1 MDQTVILCKI
11 SIKLTATQFS
21 PKKNVKIYIV
31 KIIEILQIFH
41 YTSG

>member
-21 PKKNVKIYIV
+21 PKKNVTINSKNIRDITDFSLY
-31 KIIEILQIFH
+31 KW
-41 YTSG
+41 